1 MKKVLFI
8 AIIALL
14 SSTVITAQ
22 EEKKEGKE
30 NIYVKLKEGVKPTI
44 YIDGKVFDFPMDLI
58 DQNKIASVFVVKGE
72 QALKK
77 YNAPNGVILIKTKE
91 LEATGISN
99 LKIEKNKN
107 TVTDK
112 NAPMVI
118 VDGKVTDRK
127 TLDTIS
133 PNTIKKME
141 VLKGEKAIEK
151 YNSPNGVIIIT
162 TKKM

>member
-22 EEKKEGKE
+22 EEKKDGKE

-99 LKIEKNKN
+99 LKIEKKN
-107 TVTDK
+107 TTVTDK

-133 PNTIKKME
+133 PNTIEKME

>member
-1 MKKVLFI
+1 MKKLLFI

-14 SSTVITAQ
+14 SSTVIAAQ

-30 NIYVKLKEGVKPTI
+30 NIYVKLKEGAKPTI

-58 DQNKIASVFVVKGE
+58 DQNKIASVSVVKGE

-91 LEATGISN
+91 LEATAISK
-99 LKIEKNKN
+99 LKINNKN
-107 TVTDK
+107 HTITDK
-112 NAPMVI
+112 NAPIVL

-127 TLDTIS
+127 TLDTIN
-133 PNTIKKME
+133 PNTIEKME
-141 VLKGEKAIEK
+141 VLKGKQAIEK

-162 TKKM
+162 TKKI

>member
-8 AIIALL
+8 AIIMLL
-14 SSTVITAQ
+14 SSTIITAQ

-30 NIYVKLKEGVKPTI
+30 NIYVKLKEGAKPTI

-107 TVTDK
+107 TITDK

-162 TKKM
+162 TKKI

>member
-8 AIIALL
+8 AIIMLL
-14 SSTVITAQ
+14 SSKIITAQ

-30 NIYVKLKEGVKPTI
+30 NIYVKLKEGAKPTI

-107 TVTDK
+107 TITDK

>member
-8 AIIALL
+8 AIIMLL
-14 SSTVITAQ
+14 SSTITTAQ

-30 NIYVKLKEGVKPTI
+30 NIYVKLKEGAKPTI

-91 LEATGISN
+91 LESTGISN

-107 TVTDK
+107 TITDK

-133 PNTIKKME
+133 PDTIEKME

-151 YNSPNGVIIIT
+151 YNSPNGVILIT
-162 TKKM
+162 TKKI